1 MRHKFYIPLIWPHE
15 IGPAVFC
22 ELIASMRLH
31 TRWRKKCSAKPRN
44 RTNNLGSS
52 KYHGI
57 REDEHKKLTPPSIKR
72 MELQNHHVERPFSD
86 FSSSPVWPTIEG
98 HRGTPVGDE
107 VPPVL
112 KRRVGLRHP
121 PKGPPP
127 TRSTPEL
134 TTQ

>member
-98 HRGTPVGDE
+98 HRGIQWGIRSHQFLSDVLGLGTPQRALHLHE
-107 VPPVL
+107 AL
-112 KRRVGLRHP
+112 L
-121 PKGPPP
+121 
-127 TRSTPEL
+127 S
-134 TTQ
+134 